1 MTDLVNNPPHYCQG
15 KIECLDAIESMNG
28 INGFMEYLRGN
39 IVKYLWRAKS
49 KGNPLQDLKKA
60 QFYLNRMVSSLEQ
73 ATREAFSAPVE
84 PEPVRELRVAKRKPR
99 PKVTKPVAKKTRK
112 K

>member
-1 MTDLVNNPPHYCQG
+1 MIDLVNNPPHYCQG

-60 QFYLNRMVSSLEQ
+60 QFYLNRMVVSLEE
-73 ATREAFSAPVE
+73 ATKAAFTAPVNPE
-84 PEPVRELRVAKRKPR
+84 PTPVREPRKAVRKPKAKPAQKKRK
-99 PKVTKPVAKKTRK
+99 
-112 K
+112 